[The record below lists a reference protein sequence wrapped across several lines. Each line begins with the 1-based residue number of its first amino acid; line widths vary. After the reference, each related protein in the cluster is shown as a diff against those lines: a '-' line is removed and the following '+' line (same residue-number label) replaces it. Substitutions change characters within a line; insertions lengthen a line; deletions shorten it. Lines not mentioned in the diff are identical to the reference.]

1 MPATCARQCNLTS
14 PARWPHDAEV
24 NTPLAHIAL
33 AAPPAALAVSLLF
46 GVGQLVVG
54 ALLVG
59 RGLRGGRW
67 QRLSVYVATVLG
79 VWLACSGLV
88 ELYVS
93 GLALASLGWGMP
105 SPRDLAHWRQR
116 ADDVLLGATGVL
128 ALLLLL
134 YPVWRRRHQ
143 ASSHARSG
151 ALTESTDQS

>member
-1 MPATCARQCNLTS
+1 MVEPSLTS

-24 NTPLAHIAL
+24 NTPLARIAI
-33 AAPPAALAVSLLF
+33 AAPPAALAISLLF

-67 QRLSVYVATVLG
+67 RRLSVYVATILG
-79 VWLACSGLV
+79 VWLACSGIV

-93 GLALASLGWGMP
+93 GLALASLSWGVP
-105 SPRDLAHWRQR
+105 SPRDLAQWRQR
-116 ADDVLLGATGVL
+116 ADDVLLGATGAL

-134 YPVWRRRHQ
+134 YPAWRRLRPEQ
-143 ASSHARSG
+143 GRQGSRSG
-151 ALTESTDQS
+151 TLTESVDPS